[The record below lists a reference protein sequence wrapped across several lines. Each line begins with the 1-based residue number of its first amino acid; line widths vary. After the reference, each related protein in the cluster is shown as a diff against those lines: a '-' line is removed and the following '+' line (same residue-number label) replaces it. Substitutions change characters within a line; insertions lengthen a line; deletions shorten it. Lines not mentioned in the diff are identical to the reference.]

1 MKDITKLKIWPTL
14 KEEGFQPKDY
24 RFNGILFGR
33 GAILSPNIN
42 KEPKIEIEP
51 LSNGRWALTINGD
64 NSGTTWEKNAYELA
78 KMLPKKIEKFKTQIN
93 GNNN

>member
-14 KEEGFQPKDY
+14 KEEGFIQKDF

-51 LSNGRWALTINGD
+51 LLNGRWQLTINGET
-64 NSGTTWEKNAYELA
+64 SGVSWEKNAYELA
-78 KMLPKKIEKFKTQIN
+78 KMLPKKIAKFKEQ
-93 GNNN
+93 